1 MRLFTCSV
9 RGIYAN
15 KDFFKWLSVILS
27 EIYVLLVALVRNM
40 RDMSVILQWKVIDE
54 RDSGNIF
61 VNNH

>member
-27 EIYVLLVALVRNM
+27 EIYVLLVRNM

-61 VNNH
+61 ANNH